1 MAGFNALYDGSVPN
15 VGLALQPVQNA
26 LLDFRDRSD
35 KAALMDQKRQI
46 GSQIQAGNWDEAS
59 RTAAGYGD
67 IDTAMGIRKFQT
79 SERQADAQ
87 AKIADVNYQ
96 QHLARLNGGAAQMIL
111 AEKDPAK
118 QQQMWGAIRSQHPQ
132 FDDTLQKHG
141 INPNDHLAGAQFLMA
156 QARGYRDPLD
166 EQVKRAQLAHS
177 QVSTAA
183 AQAQLQ
189 QPRSQTPEYRASVAA
204 NYGLTKGTPEY
215 NSFVLNGTYAPKDTL
230 IRAKDGEK
238 IGVPQYGPDGKVI
251 SVQQVLD
258 NEKTPAGYRS
268 VPGGLEAIPG
278 GPADIKQNEKR
289 QQDFAAMQSVSSSM
303 DRLAAEANR
312 VLTHPGLSSNY
323 GLWGALPNVP
333 GTQAADAAA
342 LIHTLK
348 TQSAFSTLQDMRNS
362 SKTGGALGA
371 VSDKEGAMLQEAIA
385 ALDKSQS
392 IQQVQ
397 ENLKRII
404 AFTQSSKQRLTDV
417 YNDHWNRGGAASKA
431 PASAAPPAPTKPPHQ
446 MSNDELLQSL
456 GISK

>member
-1 MAGFNALYDGSVPN
+1 MASFNALYDGSVPD
-15 VGLALQPVQNA
+15 VGGFFKPVQNA
-26 LLDFRDRSD
+26 LLDYRERSD
-35 KAALMDQKRQI
+35 KAAVMDQKRQI
-46 GSQIQAGNWDEAS
+46 GSEIQAGNWDNAS
-59 RTAAGYGD
+59 RVAAGFGD

-79 SERQADAQ
+79 GEKQAAAQ
-87 AKIADVNYQ
+87 AKLAEVNYQ
-96 QHLARLNGGAAQMIL
+96 QHLAHLNGGAAQMLL
-111 AEKDPAK
+111 AEKDPQRQA
-118 QQQMWGAIRSQHPQ
+118 QMWGAIRSQHPE
-132 FDDTLQKHG
+132 FDATLTKHG
-141 INPNDHLAGAQFLMA
+141 IDPNNHAMGAQFLVA

-166 EQVKRAQLAHS
+166 DQVKRAQLAHS

-189 QPRSQTPEYRASVAA
+189 QAKAQTPEARMALAERF
-204 NYGLTKGTPEY
+204 GIPRGTPEY
-215 NSFVLNGTYAPKDTL
+215 NAFVLNGTYAPKDDL
-230 IRAKDGEK
+230 IHAKDGEQ
-238 IGVPQYGPDGKVI
+238 IGIKQYGPDGRLVGVSK
-251 SVQQVLD
+251 VLD
-258 NEKTPAGYRS
+258 NEKTPSGYRS
-268 VPGGLEAIPG
+268 VQGGLEAIPG

-289 QQDFAAMQSVSSSM
+289 QQDFAAMQAVTSSM

-312 VLTHPGLSSNY
+312 VLTHPGLASNY
-323 GLWGALPNVP
+323 GLRGVVPNVP

-342 LIHTLK
+342 LLHTLK

-385 ALDKSQS
+385 ALDKGQS

-404 AFTQSSKQRLTDV
+404 AFTQSSKQRMTDV
-417 YNDHWNRGGAASKA
+417 YNDHWNRGGTASKA